1 MLGKLRNYVIITMLV
16 CITIPF
22 ILLTDIFP
30 FLRFGMFAEP
40 VKTEIQKEYFEVSYL
55 DASKKEKILDSKL
68 IGIEPHFFY
77 YLGRNYYYRKE
88 PDKFLKN
95 IAQIFK
101 KYDNNVSE
109 WQLKKITIPI
119 NGNKNNADTT
129 IVTRYIL

>member
-22 ILLTDIFP
+22 ILLTDLFP

-55 DASKKEKILDSKL
+55 DDSNKEKKLDSKL

-88 PDKFLKN
+88 SGKFLKN

-109 WQLKKITIPI
+109 WRLKKITIPLI
-119 NGNKNNADTT
+119 IDNKNIADTT
-129 IVTRYIL
+129 I